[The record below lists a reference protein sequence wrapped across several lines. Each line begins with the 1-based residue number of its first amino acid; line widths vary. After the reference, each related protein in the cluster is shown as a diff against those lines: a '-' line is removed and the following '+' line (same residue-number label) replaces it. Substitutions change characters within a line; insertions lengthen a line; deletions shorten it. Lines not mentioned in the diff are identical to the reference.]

1 MLKHMAERMHYDIQG
16 ALNPQDKE
24 TMVTDVVQTGSN
36 ILARVNHMS
45 WADLSQDDV
54 AAAATSLMVGLE
66 ENAFL
71 LADAVT
77 TEKIIIKPT
86 NNILLSIRVMQARN
100 TQSQRFPSVENVEMW
115 DNQEDSIE
123 LGSQSLLDN
132 SENGAVRIIFATYS
146 EFDQLL
152 IPAQRPNASLRFVN
166 SKVISASLG
175 KGRHIDLTEPVK
187 ITLKHLRTENVSSPV
202 CVFWDYAS
210 QTWDTAGCSL
220 VGSNLTHSQCQCSHL

>member
-24 TMVTDVVQTGSN
+24 TMVTDVVQNGSN

-86 NNILLSIRVMQARN
+86 TNILLSIRVMQARN
-100 TQSQRFPSVENVEMW
+100 TQSQKFPSVENVEMW

-123 LGSQSLLDN
+123 LSSLALQEN
-132 SENGAVRIIFATYS
+132 SENGAVRIIFATY
-146 EFDQLL
+146 
-152 IPAQRPNASLRFVN
+152 N
-166 SKVISASLG
+166 K
-175 KGRHIDLTEPVK
+175 
-187 ITLKHLRTENVSSPV
+187 
-202 CVFWDYAS
+202 
-210 QTWDTAGCSL
+210 
-220 VGSNLTHSQCQCSHL
+220 